1 MNEILKHFQLE
12 TREYDYGIYGSGHI
26 NVTYLV
32 EHRPRYILQKINTEV
47 FKNPEGVME
56 NILAVTTHLR
66 AKIAAAGGNP
76 DRGTLTPILT
86 HEGKAYWKEPDGS
99 FYRVYLFIED
109 AVTYDQVENAD
120 QLYYAAREFGKFQN
134 MLADFPAE
142 TLFDVI
148 PHFHDTRDR
157 FRQLSAA
164 VENNLADRR
173 DAVAE
178 EIAFAMARE
187 ADTDVVLDAIRDG
200 SVPLRVT
207 HNDTKLNNVMLDPK
221 TGEGVCVVDLDTVMP
236 GSLLYDFGDA
246 LRFGASSAAEDETD
260 LDKVFFRLDYFEAY
274 VRGFVEELG
283 SKMTAREIELLPF
296 SVKLLTFECGMRF
309 LADYLNGDTYFR
321 IHRPDHNLDRCRTQF
336 KLVADIEAKMDEM
349 RAIVAKYI

>member
-1 MNEILKHFQLE
+1 MNEILNQFDLE
-12 TREYDYGIYGSGHI
+12 SKSYQYGIYGNGHI

-32 EHRPRYILQKINTEV
+32 EHRPRFILQKINTQV
-47 FKNPEGVME
+47 FKNPEGVMS
-56 NILAVTTHLR
+56 NIVAVTSHLR
-66 AKIAAAGGNP
+66 KKIAAAGGNP
-76 DRGTLTPILT
+76 DRGTLTPIFTKDGKPFLKT
-86 HEGKAYWKEPDGS
+86 AEGDY
-99 FYRVYLFIED
+99 YRAYLFIED

-120 QLYYAAREFGKFQN
+120 QMYYAAREFGKFQN

-142 TLFDVI
+142 TLFEVI

-157 FRQLSAA
+157 FRQLKEA
-164 VENNLADRR
+164 VENNIAGRR

-178 EIAFAMARE
+178 EIAFVFARE
-187 ADTDVVLDAIRDG
+187 ADCGIVLDSIADG
-200 SVPLRVT
+200 SIPLRVT

-221 TGEGVCVVDLDTVMP
+221 TGEGICVVDLDTVMP
-236 GSLLYDFGDA
+236 GSLLYDFGDS

-260 LDKVFFRLDYFEAY
+260 LDKVYFRLDYFEAY

-283 SKMTAREIELLPF
+283 NKMTAREIELLAF
-296 SVKLLTFECGMRF
+296 SAKLLTLECGMRF

-336 KLVADIEAKMDEM
+336 KLVADMEKKMDEM
-349 RAIVAKYI
+349 KKIVAKYI